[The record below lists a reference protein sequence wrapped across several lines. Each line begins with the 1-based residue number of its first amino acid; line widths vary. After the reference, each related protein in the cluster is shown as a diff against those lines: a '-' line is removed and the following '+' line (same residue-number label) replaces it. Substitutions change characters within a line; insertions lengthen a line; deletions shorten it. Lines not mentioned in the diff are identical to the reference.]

1 MLTRDGM
8 HRMGMHACGSVLD
21 YNLSRMIVMIIE
33 MTVPI
38 RSEDT
43 WDLRGLFH
51 AMIQIEE
58 YNSDNGEES
67 LDQ

>member
-1 MLTRDGM
+1 MRQRARLQPLAIDNRDD
-8 HRMGMHACGSVLD
+8 CFD
-21 YNLSRMIVMIIE
+21 
-33 MTVPI
+33 I

-51 AMIQIEE
+51 TMIQIEE
-58 YNSDNGEES
+58 YNSDDDEES

>member
-1 MLTRDGM
+1 MLTHDRM
-8 HRMGMHACGSVLD
+8 HRMGMQACGSVLD

>member
-1 MLTRDGM
+1 MLTHD
-8 HRMGMHACGSVLD
+8 RMGMQACGSVLD
-21 YNLSRMIVMIIE
+21 YNLSRMIIK

-51 AMIQIEE
+51 AMIQ
-58 YNSDNGEES
+58 NRRV
-67 LDQ
+67 QQR

>member
-1 MLTRDGM
+1 MLTHD
-8 HRMGMHACGSVLD
+8 RMGMQACGSVLD
-21 YNLSRMIVMIIE
+21 YNLSRMIIE

-58 YNSDNGEES
+58 YNSDDDEES